1 MMMNRGAMSLPLNA
15 LPVTLLLLTTLNIL
29 LLTSSFTPPQII
41 VVPCPGRKTSSVFHR
56 FLSSSRSSPF
66 ARRDGASFIAR
77 SQIDKRRGSARTAP
91 PNPLSA
97 RPPYFPN
104 DEQRP
109 SDEEEAGIL
118 TPRSVL
124 YASLATA
131 ETVFWYWLAPGI
143 DPSSRWFA
151 PSDGALISAL
161 FDPSIALSPPRGI
174 GAGILLAPAQQ
185 LPDPS
190 LGLGASAAAGG
201 GRNLRSRA
209 GPAPPS
215 PPVLHGGFLRRGG
228 GSRSVHD
235 RS

>member
-77 SQIDKRRGSARTAP
+77 SQIDKRRGSARTEP

-161 FDPSIALSPPRGI
+161 FDPSIALSPP
-174 GAGILLAPAQQ
+174 AG
-185 LPDPS
+185 S
-190 LGLGASAAAGG
+190 GLGFSSLLLNSFLILPSVWALLLLQEADGTCAPGRGQPLPPLPFCMAGFFVGG
-201 GRNLRSRA
+201 GGLSFRT
-209 GPAPPS
+209 
-215 PPVLHGGFLRRGG
+215 
-228 GSRSVHD
+228 
-235 RS
+235 